1 MGVISSAELHHVRSG
16 HEWALI
22 ALDDRTGLMAIQSSY
37 GAFNHIWPPQHR
49 SQPLGEFIVT
59 LDFGYFM
66 SKTRGAAAKEF
77 DFNGT
82 VSNIRD
88 WIKRARRENGIS
100 KDVARDA
107 IGALEAID
115 HTTSSDDFAMQ
126 LGYAP
131 DLMQALGSEWYE
143 ALRTRYT
150 PECEWFWKTI
160 WADFRWQLLCRAG
173 LESPFIG
180 L

>member
-1 MGVISSAELHHVRSG
+1 MGVISSAELHRVRSG

-22 ALDDRTGLMAIQSSY
+22 ALDDHTGLVAIQSSY

-49 SQPLGEFIVT
+49 SQPLGEFIAT
-59 LDFGYFM
+59 LDFDYFM
-66 SKTRGAAAKEF
+66 TKTRGTAAREF
-77 DFNGT
+77 DFDGT
-82 VSNIRD
+82 VANIRG
-88 WIKRARRENGIS
+88 WIKRARRERGIS

-107 IGALEAID
+107 ISALDAID
-115 HTTSSDDFAMQ
+115 HTTSSDYFATQ
-126 LGYAP
+126 ICDDA

-143 ALRTRYT
+143 AFRTRYT

-160 WADFRWQLLCRAG
+160 WADFRWQLLCRDG